1 MYSRIFRTTGLT
13 ALFIS
18 VALGSVFA
26 LTPKDIMVK
35 VDNRDDG
42 ETSISEMTMV
52 MVDSKGQQ
60 RVRKLK
66 GYRKDYG
73 KDTKTMNFFLAP
85 ADVKNTA
92 FLSFD
97 YDNPET
103 EDDSWLY
110 LPALRKVKRIA
121 AGNKKDSFMGTDF
134 SYHDMNGLDIEDW
147 NYKMIKD
154 SVTLDGQECWVIGSI
169 PKKSIAKAVI
179 ADTGYLKRL
188 AWVRKDNF
196 MVIQG
201 KIWVK
206 KGKKIKIL
214 HSSKIEKIQGIWT
227 AKKVEMSTLVRGKR
241 EHSTALLFDNLQYNE
256 GVEDSLFTTQ
266 RIERGL

>member
-1 MYSRIFRTTGLT
+1 MYAKKRITG
-13 ALFIS
+13 AL
-18 VALGSVFA
+18 ALGLFLLSFGTAFA
-26 LTPKDIMVK
+26 LTPKEIMVK
-35 VDNRDDG
+35 VDQLDDG
-42 ETSISEMTMV
+42 ETSISETTMILL
-52 MVDSKGQQ
+52 DEKGQQ

-66 GYRKDYG
+66 GFRKDYG
-73 KDTKTMNFFLAP
+73 KDTKSMNFFLAP

-97 YDNPET
+97 YDDIDK

-134 SYHDMNGLDIEDW
+134 SYNDMNGLNVEDW
-147 NYKMIKD
+147 EYQMVKESDM
-154 SVTLDGQECWVIGSI
+154 LDGHDCWVIGAI
-169 PKKSIAKAVI
+169 PAKARAQKVI
-179 ADTGYLKRL
+179 EDTDYLKRL

-196 MVIQG
+196 MAIQG

-206 KGKKIKIL
+206 KGKKIKIF
-214 HSSKIEKIQGIWT
+214 HASDVEQIQGIWT
-227 AKKVEMSTLVRGKR
+227 AKKIEMSTLVQGKR
-241 EHSTALLFDNLQYNE
+241 EHSTVLIFDKIKYNE
-256 GVEDSLFTTQ
+256 GVSDDIFTTQ

>member
-1 MYSRIFRTTGLT
+1 MYAKFARTTSLM
-13 ALFIS
+13 ALLLS
-18 VALGSVFA
+18 VSLGSAFA
-26 LTPKDIMVK
+26 LTPKEISQKAD
-35 VDNRDDG
+35 DLDDG
-42 ETSISEMTMV
+42 ETSISETTMI

-66 GYRKDYG
+66 GFRKDYG
-73 KDTKTMNFFLAP
+73 KDTKSMNFFLAP

-97 YDNPET
+97 YDDVNT

-134 SYHDMNGLDIEDW
+134 SYHDMNGLDVEDW
-147 NYKMIKD
+147 SYKMIKE
-154 SVTLDGQECWVIGSI
+154 SAMLDGHECWVIGSV
-169 PKKSIAKAVI
+169 PVKSRAKEVI

-188 AWVRKDNF
+188 AWIRKDNF
-196 MVIQG
+196 MAIQG

-206 KGKKIKIL
+206 KGKKIKVFHATDIQ
-214 HSSKIEKIQGIWT
+214 KIQGIWT
-227 AKKVEMSTLVRGKR
+227 AKKIEMSTLVRGKR
-241 EHSTALLFDNLQYNE
+241 QHSTALLFDKIQYNQ